1 MNPEL
6 PQSAI
11 DAGLSAA
18 SGKQHFYQRLGVEPE
33 FTMLVGAVLAAAA
46 PHIAAKVLWDAA
58 DHICRHGQGRSADWA
73 DGELS
78 RLAREA
84 EGTDRLHATN
94 DTDRLH
100 EPAGGEIHIHEGTG
114 TYDPDVPES
123 AFKNPKIDLQ
133 PFVTELAQRIGIHNN
148 HLRMGLPDKPSNPWR
163 KWESNDDLEAG
174 VRYETYKDN
183 TGQRWIR
190 DA

>member
-11 DAGLSAA
+11 DAARAA
-18 SGKQHFYQRLGVEPE
+18 AFNCDQGEDVQYA
-33 FTMLVGAVLAAAA
+33 MLAAAA

-73 DGELS
+73 DEELS

-100 EPAGGEIHIHEGTG
+100 EPAGDEIHIHEGTA
-114 TYDPDVPES
+114 TYDPDAPASVFERP
-123 AFKNPKIDLQ
+123 NLDQ
-133 PFVTELAQRIGIHNN
+133 QCWIG
-148 HLRMGLPDKPSNPWR
+148 
-163 KWESNDDLEAG
+163 
-174 VRYETYKDN
+174 
-183 TGQRWIR
+183 